1 MGFILKMRD
10 RIEEIYKTF
19 NFNRDLK
26 NEKHYNDTMFILEN
40 YDEIQSLCENDN
52 ALMEK
57 VENII
62 KRIRLHSYDSLGY
75 HVLIEEDCE
84 NMTVDEFI
92 DYANHFDERKDKMKS
107 RIVELLEERI
117 KNLEKYA

>member
-57 VENII
+57 LENII

>member
-26 NEKHYNDTMFILEN
+26 NEKHHNDAMFILEN

-62 KRIRLHSYDSLGY
+62 KRMRLHSYDSLGY

-92 DYANHFDERKDKMKS
+92 DYANHFDEHKDKMKS

>member
-1 MGFILKMRD
+1 MRD

-57 VENII
+57 LENII

>member
-1 MGFILKMRD
+1 MKD
-10 RIEEIYKTF
+10 KIEEIYKTF
-19 NFNRDLK
+19 NFDRSSK
-26 NEKHYNDTMFILEN
+26 NKKHYDDTMFVLEN
-40 YDEIQSLCENDN
+40 YDEIKLLCENDN

-84 NMTVDEFI
+84 NMTVNEFI
-92 DYANHFDERKDKMKS
+92 DYANHFDEHREEMKS
-107 RIVELLEERI
+107 RIVELLEKRI
-117 KNLEKYA
+117 NKLEKNA